1 VSTTAYYQSVSI
13 AALPLS
19 KQNYDATAADFLPF
33 EVSNYTDNAGN
44 DADELTIT
52 FPLGTV
58 RQADVENLITKGS
71 TVVVTGT
78 SGTQTFWTFT
88 GRVTDAQFNLT
99 AVALTVGSPLRPI
112 SGSVQLPG
120 VVPFRVLTT
129 ANAGK
134 LPLTG
139 RS

>member
-1 VSTTAYYQSVSI
+1 MSATAYYQTLTIPS
-13 AALPLS
+13 LS
-19 KQNYDATAADFLPF
+19 LAVQNYDAFAAGFLPF
-33 EVSNYTDNAGN
+33 EVSNYTDNACN

-52 FPLGTV
+52 FPLGTL

>member
-1 VSTTAYYQSVSI
+1 MSATAYYQTLTIPS
-13 AALPLS
+13 LS
-19 KQNYDATAADFLPF
+19 LAVQNYDASAAGFLPF
-33 EVSNYTDNAGN
+33 EVSSYSDNAGN

>member
-13 AALPLS
+13 AALSLS
-19 KQNYDATAADFLPF
+19 KQNYDATASDFLPF
-33 EVSNYTDNAGN
+33 EVTNYADNAGS
-44 DADELTIT
+44 DANELTIT
-52 FPLGTV
+52 FPLGTL
-58 RQADVENLITKGS
+58 QQTDIENLITKGS
-71 TVVVTGT
+71 AVVVSGT
-78 SGTQTFWTFT
+78 NGTQTFWTFT
-88 GRVTDAQFNLT
+88 GRVTDAEFNLI

-112 SGSVQLPG
+112 SSGVQLPG

-139 RS
+139 RN